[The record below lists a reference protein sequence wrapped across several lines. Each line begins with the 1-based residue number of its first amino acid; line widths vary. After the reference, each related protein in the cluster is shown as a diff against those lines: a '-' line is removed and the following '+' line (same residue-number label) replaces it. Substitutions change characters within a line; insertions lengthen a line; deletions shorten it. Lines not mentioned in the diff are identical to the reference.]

1 MSQDACP
8 QPVTRQELEASQW
21 VRLRSLLDQ
30 VWSRNPFW
38 SAKFAGL
45 SLESSDIGQLADLAR
60 LPLTTKQELV
70 DDQADQPPY
79 GSNLTHARQDY
90 SRLHQ
95 TSGTTGVPMRWLD
108 TPQSWDWIL
117 GCWRQIYQLIGLRS
131 DDRLFFPFSF
141 GPFIGFWAAFEG
153 ANRLGNLCIAGG
165 GLSSLARLRMIRD
178 HGVTVVCCTPTY
190 ALRLLEVA
198 AEEDVDLSQLGVR
211 ALVVAGEAGG
221 SLPAVRHKLQDGWGA
236 RVFDHWGMTEL
247 GSLAVECVEHP
258 GGMHVLEDACIA
270 EILDLDTQ
278 QPVEP
283 GGSGELVI
291 TNLGRIGSPLIRY
304 RTGDL
309 VRADTNSCAC
319 GRCLLRLDGGVHSR
333 IDDMITVRGN
343 NVFPSS
349 IEGVLREFDQ
359 IREFQIVLSTRRAMQ
374 HITIRIEPTP
384 SGQLQG
390 AELAVAVSRSVQDRL
405 SFQAD
410 VELVPLD
417 SLPRFELKGRRFI
430 REAE

>member
-1 MSQDACP
+1 
-8 QPVTRQELEASQW
+8 
-21 VRLRSLLDQ
+21 
-30 VWSRNPFW
+30 
-38 SAKFAGL
+38 
-45 SLESSDIGQLADLAR
+45 
-60 LPLTTKQELV
+60 
-70 DDQADQPPY
+70 
-79 GSNLTHARQDY
+79 
-90 SRLHQ
+90 
-95 TSGTTGVPMRWLD
+95 
-108 TPQSWDWIL
+108 
-117 GCWRQIYQLIGLRS
+117 
-131 DDRLFFPFSF
+131 
-141 GPFIGFWAAFEG
+141 
-153 ANRLGNLCIAGG
+153 
-165 GLSSLARLRMIRD
+165 
-178 HGVTVVCCTPTY
+178 
-190 ALRLLEVA
+190 
-198 AEEDVDLSQLGVR
+198 
-211 ALVVAGEAGG
+211 
-221 SLPAVRHKLQDGWGA
+221 
-236 RVFDHWGMTEL
+236 MTEL

-278 QPVEP
+278 QPVET

-309 VRADTNSCAC
+309 VRADTNPCAC